1 MVTMPPQRQA
11 STPSLSSQTAVMI
24 AYFFLFGIG
33 GASWLVRLPDVRGLL
48 GVSVA
53 QLGWLLFAG
62 AVGAMTSLLLAG
74 RFVSKFGARTAVITG
89 FTALGIGQLIQAGAT
104 GLSLPWGVAVGGF
117 VAGIGYGIGD
127 VGINVEG
134 AALEKK
140 LDRSLLPQLHGAY
153 SLGAL
158 AGAGLGTLFIVI
170 NFSVVTQMTIMAGLT
185 TVVAW
190 CTYRLLPQ
198 ATGVEHPVAAQAAR
212 HTTTLSTV
220 LTKRSL
226 YLGLGIM
233 GLSLAEGGANDWLAL
248 SVVDGYRLDAA
259 TAGIT
264 FAILTA
270 AMVITRFLGG
280 QFVDRV
286 GRVNV
291 LRATGLAGV
300 VGIILVMSGVHIALA
315 WIGAALWGV
324 GVALGFPLF
333 ISAAADGPRSSRDV
347 ATVTSFGYM
356 AFLVGPPF
364 LGFLGQAWGL
374 LPMFAVLAVF
384 LVGSVYFAGATK
396 PLPVSAAAE

>member
-1 MVTMPPQRQA
+1 MVSMPPQRQA
-11 STPSLSSQTAVMI
+11 SAPSLRSQTAVLI
-24 AYFFLFGIG
+24 GYFSLFGIG

-48 GVSVA
+48 DVSVA

-74 RFVSKFGARTAVITG
+74 RFVSRFGARTAVITG
-89 FTALGIGQLIQAGAT
+89 FTALGIGQVIQAGAT
-104 GLSLPWGVAVGGF
+104 GLSLPLGVAVGGF

-140 LDRSLLPQLHGAY
+140 RERSLLPQLHGAY

-158 AGAGLGTLFIVI
+158 AGAGLGTIFIII
-170 NFSVVTQMTIMAGLT
+170 NFSVVTQMTIMAGVT
-185 TVVAW
+185 TVIAW

-198 ATGVEHPVAAQAAR
+198 ATGLEQPVTTQSAR
-212 HTTTLSTV
+212 RTTTWSSS
-220 LTKRSL
+220 LTKRAL

-248 SVVDGYRLDAA
+248 SVVDGYHLDAA
-259 TAGIT
+259 TAGVT

-280 QFVDRV
+280 KIVDRI
-286 GRVNV
+286 GRVRS
-291 LRATGLAGV
+291 LRATGMAGV
-300 VGIILVMSGVHIALA
+300 LGIILVMSGVHIVLA

-347 ATVTSFGYM
+347 ALVTSFGYM
-356 AFLVGPPF
+356 AFLVGPPL
-364 LGFLGQAWGL
+364 LGFLGQSWGL
-374 LPMFAVLAVF
+374 LPMFAVLAIF
-384 LVGSVYFAGATK
+384 LIGSVYFAGATK
-396 PLPVSAAAE
+396 ALPVAAASE